1 MESKSRT
8 FYKIVIWRI
17 LTLTVTITVLQ
28 VYMQDFYV
36 ASSIGVIDH
45 SICLVLHYFYERFW
59 GHVTWGIIPDTPS
72 IEQNDEIDIQTSV
85 V

>member
-1 MESKSRT
+1 METKNRT
-8 FYKIVIWRI
+8 FTKIVIWRI

-45 SICLVLHYFYERFW
+45 SICLVLHYFYERIW
-59 GHVTWGIIPDTPS
+59 GRMNWGIITNTPP
-72 IEQNDEIDIQTSV
+72 IKQNDEIDIQTTTV
-85 V
+85 

>member
-45 SICLVLHYFYERFW
+45 SICLVLHYFYERYW
-59 GHVTWGIIPDTPS
+59 GKCTWGIID
-72 IEQNDEIDIQTSV
+72 NDNNEENLEIQTTV